1 MITIKNLNL
10 KKPKTDI
17 LKFMTTGDYC
27 LKIINY
33 VQIVQNLSR
42 IAL

>member
-1 MITIKNLNL
+1 MIKNLKK
-10 KKPKTDI
+10 KKPKIDT

-33 VQIVQNLSR
+33 VQIVQNLPR
-42 IAL
+42 MAL